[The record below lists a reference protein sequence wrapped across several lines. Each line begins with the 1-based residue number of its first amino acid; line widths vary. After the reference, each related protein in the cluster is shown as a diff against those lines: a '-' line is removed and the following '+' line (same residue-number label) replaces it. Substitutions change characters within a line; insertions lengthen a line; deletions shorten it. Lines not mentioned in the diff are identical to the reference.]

1 LASGTTTTSVIADTI
16 PTIIEEARFTQM
28 FKAVMASLVWNIPK
42 ELHKGSTV
50 NVPYW
55 GTVTAQSLTEGV
67 DMSKPTQMADT
78 LVTITPGEVGA
89 QILVTWK
96 VVRDNQE
103 SVIRAAGRIL
113 GDAYEKKRDED
124 LLGELDDGTNS
135 LGSGSTATLGQIAAA
150 VAILEGNAVSSGG
163 PAPKPYVLVHH
174 PYVLLDFVDVFT
186 PILPVAGTAGHG
198 ATPGSLTDGI
208 LRNYLKGSLF
218 DVPIIS
224 DGNIDTTTCKGGV
237 FSRGQGGSIILAN
250 AQEWEILPDDDPS
263 LRATELNVV
272 GEYGVGEY
280 LAGWIVELYHDA
292 TTPA

>member
-1 LASGTTTTSVIADTI
+1 MASGTTTTSVIADTI
-16 PTIIEEARFTQM
+16 PTIIEEARFPQM

-67 DMSKPTQMADT
+67 DMSSPTKMADT

-150 VAILEGNAVSSGG
+150 VAILEGNAESAGG

-186 PILPVAGTAGHG
+186 PTTPATETGAGG
-198 ATPGSLTDGI
+198 GSVGDQI
-208 LRNYLKGSLF
+208 LRRYLKGSLF
-218 DVPIIS
+218 DVPIFS
-224 DGNIDTTTCKGGV
+224 DGNISTTTCKGGV
-237 FSRGQGGSIILAN
+237 FSRGEGGSIILAN